1 MMITAIEAAN
11 YFLCKQ
17 DSDEPDISNL
27 KLLKLVYYAQAWS
40 LAYRGRPLF
49 GDQIEAWKHGPVV
62 PEIYHQYKSYGSGVI
77 AIPETPPELPELDR
91 ELLDMVYTEFGRFS
105 AWHLRVE
112 THAESPWKDA
122 YNRSA
127 NAPIS
132 MDSIGRYFREKWT
145 TSPFHDFE
153 QTWNRSKSIEEAIE
167 ELAETV

>member
-1 MMITAIEAAN
+1 MMKSMITAIEAAH
-11 YFLCKQ
+11 YFLSKQ
-17 DSDEPDISNL
+17 DRDEPDISNL

-62 PEIYHQYKSYGSGVI
+62 PEIYHQYKHYGRGAI
-77 AIPETPPELPELDR
+77 AKLETSPELPELDR

-112 THAESPWKDA
+112 THAESPWKEA
-122 YNRSA
+122 YHRNA

-132 MDSIGRYFREKWT
+132 MDSIGRYFREKWGT
-145 TSPFHDFE
+145 NPFPDFE
-153 QTWNRSKSIEEAIE
+153 QTWKRSIPIEEAIAG
-167 ELAETV
+167 LA